1 MKLVFNRYRLELFK
15 KTMSE
20 EDYEFLYSQ
29 RIVAEGHLMI
39 ERRNDK
45 VFLLAEVKRTKFE
58 SISSDVGQPLSDN
71 LRSMYDD
78 LIIKLKNRGWQQPL
92 FLLYY

>member
-1 MKLVFNRYRLELFK
+1 MTKMKLVFNRYRLELFK

-45 VFLLAEVKRTKFE
+45 VFLLVEVKRTKFE

-78 LIIKLKNRGWQQPL
+78 LIMKLKNRG
-92 FLLYY
+92 

>member
-1 MKLVFNRYRLELFK
+1 MTKMKLVFNRYRLELFK

-20 EDYEFLYSQ
+20 DDYKFLYSQ

-78 LIIKLKNRGWQQPL
+78 LIIKLKNRG
-92 FLLYY
+92 

>member
-20 EDYEFLYSQ
+20 DDYKFLYSQ
-29 RIVAEGHLMI
+29 RIVVEGHLMI

-92 FLLYY
+92 FLLY

>member
-20 EDYEFLYSQ
+20 DDYKFLYYQ

-78 LIIKLKNRGWQQPL
+78 LIIKLKNRG
-92 FLLYY
+92 

>member
-1 MKLVFNRYRLELFK
+1 MTKMKLVFNRYRLELFK
-15 KTMSE
+15 KTMNE
-20 EDYEFLYSQ
+20 HDYEFLYSQ

-45 VFLLAEVKRTKFE
+45 VFLVAEVKRTKFE
-58 SISSDVGQPLSDN
+58 SISSDIGQPLSDN

-78 LIIKLKNRGWQQPL
+78 LIIKLKNRG
-92 FLLYY
+92 

>member
-1 MKLVFNRYRLELFK
+1 MIAKMKLVFNRYRLELFK
-15 KTMSE
+15 KTMNE
-20 EDYEFLYSQ
+20 DDYEFLYSQ

-45 VFLLAEVKRTKFE
+45 VFLVAEVKRTKFE

-78 LIIKLKNRGWQQPL
+78 LIIKLKNRG
-92 FLLYY
+92 

>member
-1 MKLVFNRYRLELFK
+1 MTKMKLVFNRYRLELFK

-78 LIIKLKNRGWQQPL
+78 LIFKLKNRG
-92 FLLYY
+92 